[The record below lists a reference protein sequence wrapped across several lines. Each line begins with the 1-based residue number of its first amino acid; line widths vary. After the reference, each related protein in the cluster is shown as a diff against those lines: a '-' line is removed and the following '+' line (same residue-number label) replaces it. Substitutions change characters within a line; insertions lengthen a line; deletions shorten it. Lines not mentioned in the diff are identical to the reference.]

1 MKTSWDKSFNAFFFP
16 AHLGLCLRASPFV
29 SRPFGGGE
37 EEEKEERRGEKSVVF
52 ALGSSYTLF
61 RSMTVA
67 ILGIEASLASL
78 SPLPPIQ
85 RKVSVDCLFGIRALL
100 CPFTLL

>member
-1 MKTSWDKSFNAFFFP
+1 M
-16 AHLGLCLRASPFV
+16 

-37 EEEKEERRGEKSVVF
+37 EEEKEERRRGEKSVVF

-85 RKVSVDCLFGIRALL
+85 CKVSVDCLFGIRAFAV
-100 CPFTLL
+100 PFYSFIILEYRIGIRAHFPAVFRIRGLTPK